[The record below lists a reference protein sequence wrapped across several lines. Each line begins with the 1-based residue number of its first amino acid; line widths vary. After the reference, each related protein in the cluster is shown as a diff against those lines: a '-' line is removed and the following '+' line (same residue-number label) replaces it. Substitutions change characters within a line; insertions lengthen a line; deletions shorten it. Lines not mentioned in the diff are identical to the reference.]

1 MRVKQQNKIRKSTK
15 YFLTCFAVILIL
27 ISSVN
32 LMQNLSKENIKTRTK
47 EIYNYTNKFNYD
59 YKVNLLKNKYIDQ
72 NSETNKSLV
81 YVTGLIDT
89 TDLTL
94 NYDYISDKKS
104 NLKYTYSAEGNLKAT
119 YTKNGEEQKIL
130 DEKETI
136 IEETSKQINDSKFNI
151 TEKLNIDLKEKNN
164 MLEEFKQKMGMS
176 IDANYVI
183 TLKVNISTN
192 IEDKQVSSNYQSA
205 IQFDL
210 AEKTT
215 KITGENNKEDKE
227 YISKEYNVN
236 STKNVFAIVLDIIF
250 IGIAIIILKYVNK
263 FRVANRVRNEYRQ
276 ELNRILKICQD
287 KIVQVNS
294 KPTDKAENI
303 VHVKDFGE
311 IVKVSE
317 ELFKPILYYFDNE
330 KQEAWFSVMTG
341 TVVYRFIFKK

>member
-1 MRVKQQNKIRKSTK
+1 MQVKQQNKIRKSTK
-15 YFLTCFAVILIL
+15 YFLTCLAIILIIL
-27 ISSVN
+27 SSIN
-32 LMQNLSKENIKTRTK
+32 LTQNLSKENIKTRTK

-59 YKVNLLKNKYIDQ
+59 YSVNLIKNKYIDEEDANQ
-72 NSETNKSLV
+72 KGVV
-81 YVTGLIDT
+81 YVTNLMDT

-94 NYDYISDKKS
+94 KYDYISSKKS
-104 NLKYTYSAEGNLKAT
+104 NLEYTYSVIGNLKVV
-119 YTKNGEEQKIL
+119 YTKNSEEQKIL
-130 DEKETI
+130 DKKETI
-136 IEETSKQINDSKFNI
+136 IEETSKQLSASEFNI
-151 TEKLNIDLKEKNN
+151 NEKINIDLKEKNN
-164 MLEEFKQKMGMS
+164 MLDDFKQKMGMS
-176 IDANYVI
+176 VDAVYTI
-183 TLKVNISTN
+183 TLKVNVNTN
-192 IEDKQVSSNYQSA
+192 IEGEEVNSNYESN

-236 STKNVFAIVLDIIF
+236 STKNILAIILDVIFIAVALIIF
-250 IGIAIIILKYVNK
+250 RYISK
-263 FRVANRVRNEYRQ
+263 FRVANRVKNEYKQ

-287 KIVQVNS
+287 KIVQVNT
-294 KPTDKAENI
+294 KPNEKSENI

-341 TVVYRFIFKK
+341 NIEYRFIFKN

>member
-15 YFLTCFAVILIL
+15 YFLTCFAVILII
-27 ISSVN
+27 ISSIN
-32 LMQNLSKENIKTRTK
+32 LIHNLSKESIKTRTK

-81 YVTGLIDT
+81 YVTELIDT
-89 TDLTL
+89 TDLIL

-104 NLKYTYSAEGNLKAT
+104 NLKYTYSVEGNLKAT

-136 IEETSKQINDSKFNI
+136 IEETSEQINDSKFNI
-151 TEKLNIDLKEKNN
+151 AQTLNIDLKEKNN
-164 MLEEFKQKMGMS
+164 MLEDFKQKMGMS

-183 TLKVNISTN
+183 TLKVNVSTN
-192 IEDKQVSSNYQSA
+192 IEDKQVISNYQST

-215 KITGENNKEDKE
+215 KISGENNKEDKD

-236 STKNVFAIVLDIIF
+236 STKNIYLIVLDVIF
-250 IGIAIIILKYVNK
+250 ICVSMIILRYINK
-263 FRVANRVRNEYRQ
+263 FRVANRVKNEYRQ

-287 KIVQVNS
+287 KIVQVNT
-294 KPTDKAENI
+294 KTTDKTENI

-317 ELFKPILYYFDNE
+317 ELFKPILYYFDSE
-330 KQEAWFSVMTG
+330 TQEAWFSVMTG

>member
-15 YFLTCFAVILIL
+15 YFLTCFAVILII
-27 ISSVN
+27 ISSIN
-32 LMQNLSKENIKTRTK
+32 LIHNLSKESIKTRTK

-81 YVTGLIDT
+81 YVTELIDT
-89 TDLTL
+89 TDLIL

-104 NLKYTYSAEGNLKAT
+104 NLKYTYSVEGNLKAT

-136 IEETSKQINDSKFNI
+136 IQETSEQINDSKFNI
-151 TEKLNIDLKEKNN
+151 AQTLNIDLKEKNN
-164 MLEEFKQKMGMS
+164 MLEDFKQKMGMS

-183 TLKVNISTN
+183 TLKINVSTN
-192 IEDKQVSSNYQSA
+192 IEDKQVISNYQSS

-215 KITGENNKEDKE
+215 KISGENNKEDKG

-236 STKNVFAIVLDIIF
+236 STKNIYLIVLDVIF
-250 IGIAIIILKYVNK
+250 ICASMIILRYINK
-263 FRVANRVRNEYRQ
+263 FRVANRVKNEYRQ

-287 KIVQVNS
+287 KIVQVNT
-294 KPTDKAENI
+294 KTTDKTENI

-330 KQEAWFSVMTG
+330 TQEAWFSVMTG